1 MSMSQLNTRQTKLDT
16 KIVENVR
23 DRKNLLWIDNV
34 NICSNNK
41 LQMCVILSKMTCLQY
56 WLKSFFCNKRM
67 KWMLETLTVRIVFAQ
82 CYHHHVHLK
91 WCTQH
96 SCFWHFS
103 IFWRFFHQLQRINLS
118 EFSGTS
124 PFLCDLKYDSLT
136 IYIIEPYSVFRLCI
150 LGLW

>member
-1 MSMSQLNTRQTKLDT
+1 MSMSQLNTRETKLDT
-16 KIVENVR
+16 KFVENVR

-96 SCFWHFS
+96 SCFWHFIVFEDFFINYKES
-103 IFWRFFHQLQRINLS
+103 ICLNFQVMS
-118 EFSGTS
+118 
-124 PFLCDLKYDSLT
+124 
-136 IYIIEPYSVFRLCI
+136 I
-150 LGLW
+150 LRHSYVIWNMIA